1 MNSHWLNRLH
11 HSGRA
16 IETLDSRGLPVRGL
30 QSSSAGID
38 EGQNVDMAH
47 GMIVIPVA
55 CKEHMHDHFRPQRL
69 TVLVLG
75 PAVLQLQ
82 LVCFKFL
89 SK

>member
-55 CKEHMHDHFRPQRL
+55 CKEHMHDSD
-69 TVLVLG
+69 
-75 PAVLQLQ
+75 LQ
-82 LVCFKFL
+82 F
-89 SK
+89 